1 MKEPAST
8 PANQINISFNPLED
22 RLLLRLAAGKDDC
35 LLEYR
40 LWLTRR
46 YVKLLLP
53 VLDKMLESEE
63 KILTQVFERDRK
75 TVLEFQK
82 QSALSQT
89 DFKTPY
95 SAEAKETPL
104 GAEPLLVSKIHAGKD
119 QSGKP
124 VLSLKTADNKGITLG
139 MSSQMIHSFKTLL
152 FSGMAK
158 SGWDIQPEM
167 SDQIRQDTKTPHQL
181 I

>member
-1 MKEPAST
+1 MEPLPCPT
-8 PANQINISFNPLED
+8 NQINISFNPLED
-22 RLLLRLAAGKDDC
+22 RLLLRLASQKDDC
-35 LLEYR
+35 PIEYR

-82 QSALSQT
+82 QAALSQT

-95 SAEAKETPL
+95 SDEAKETPL
-104 GAEPLLVSKIHAGKD
+104 GSEPLLVSRIHAGKS
-119 QSGKP
+119 QNGRP
-124 VLSLKTADNKGITLG
+124 VLSLKTGDNKGISLG
-139 MSSQMIHSFKTLL
+139 MDSRMIHSMKQLL
-152 FSGMAK
+152 IQGIRKAE
-158 SGWDIQPEM
+158 WDILPDLM
-167 SDQIRQDTKTPHQL
+167 DQNKQNIKTPQQL

>member
-1 MKEPAST
+1 MEPVSGPT
-8 PANQINISFNPLED
+8 NQINISFNPLED
-22 RLLLRLAAGKDDC
+22 RLLLRLATQKGDC
-35 LLEYR
+35 QVEFR

-53 VLDKMLESEE
+53 VLDKMLEAEE

-75 TVLEFQK
+75 AVLEFQK
-82 QSALSQT
+82 QAALSQT

-104 GAEPLLVSKIHAGKD
+104 GSEPLLVSRIHAGKD
-119 QSGKP
+119 KNGRP
-124 VLSLKTADNKGITLG
+124 VLSLKTGDDKGITLG
-139 MSSQMIHSFKTLL
+139 MDPRMIHSTKQLLVEAIRKT
-152 FSGMAK
+152 A
-158 SGWDIQPEM
+158 WDIQV
-167 SDQIRQDTKTPHQL
+167 DVIDRNRQDIKPPQQL